1 MSSASQANIERWNMY
16 KSRVESAG
24 SAVIRA
30 TQYLVRPTEGFPA
43 GNPQDIQYL
52 WRTWRDEE
60 ECYWRM
66 TTQDTPPKRVFPAM
80 PASDAEECC
89 YRMWGLLIQ
98 VQVDGTHGSTEFLR
112 QTVLD
117 IAANEKCKSHPA
129 TCSCHVPDHPWVYKE
144 DVDALEPIKPHH
156 NPKCGCAG
164 WNRCAQK
171 MMAAAAAAAAVRAK
185 KEADE
190 AMAQQGQQIAQQMA
204 QGQKAAE
211 QELAVHPELKV
222 GPCRCDA
229 QYANVMCSCLAGR
242 IADAKKA
249 AGLVAAVPLTAP
261 GFLPPVAAATGGAA
275 EPKVAAC
282 HCYANYTYLKCTCVA
297 EPVADAKPAAAPP
310 YSNPYT
316 HKVETCPCGTCH
328 KARVDS
334 GMEEAYTKRCRE
346 ASNAALARLSTSPPR
361 QESCAGGGFGAALNK
376 ASAAIAKAA
385 AASGGSIDHP
395 DFVKNLFAAMGTP
408 HDSKCPHG
416 LPFYACMPC
425 SH

>member
-1 MSSASQANIERWNMY
+1 MSSASQANIDRWNMY
-16 KSRVESAG
+16 KSRVDSAG

-30 TQYLVRPTEGFPA
+30 TQFLVRPTEGFPA
-43 GNPQDIQYL
+43 CDLRGIGSI

-66 TTQDTPPKRVFPAM
+66 TTQDTPPQRVFPAM
-80 PASDAEECC
+80 PPVDAEECC

-112 QTVLD
+112 QTVLQ

-144 DVDALEPIKPHH
+144 DVDALEPIHPYH
-156 NPKCGCAG
+156 NPKCRCAG

-171 MMAAAAAAAAVRAK
+171 EMAMAAAAAAVRAK
-185 KEADE
+185 REAEE

-204 QGQKAAE
+204 TVQRTAE
-211 QELAVHPELKV
+211 EELAAHPELKV
-222 GPCRCDA
+222 APCRCDA

-249 AGLVAAVPLTAP
+249 AVPLTATP
-261 GFLPPVAAATGGAA
+261 GPATTRGSYYQHN
-275 EPKVAAC
+275 VD
-282 HCYANYTYLKCTCVA
+282 TCA
-297 EPVADAKPAAAPP
+297 
-310 YSNPYT
+310 
-316 HKVETCPCGTCH
+316 CGTCY

-334 GMEEAYTKRCRE
+334 GTEEAYSKRCQD
-346 ASNAALARLSTSPPR
+346 AANAVLARLSTGPRR
-361 QESCAGGGFGAALNK
+361 QESYQPSAFGAALT
-376 ASAAIAKAA
+376 AIATAEA
-385 AASGGSIDHP
+385 QSGGSIGHP
-395 DFVKNLFAAMGTP
+395 DFAKNLFAAMGTP